1 MNRKELHQEIEQ
13 LIHSIKLHY
22 HQINEGMRI
31 PTIELEL
38 ITAKIRKLHEK
49 SILYKHLHF
58 IEEQGLVLT
67 RAQSTSRASAQVVS
81 SSSSSGSSSPVTPSV
96 EAPVSTT
103 AATIAAP
110 AFAPSAPALEQAS
123 ASEPTPTPTP
133 TPSAAASVPESS
145 PRTVTP
151 SAEAKASG
159 QDLNSFVSFNDRY
172 VFISKLFW
180 GNADEYKRGIT
191 SINAAGN
198 LQDAEGVVRELG
210 IRFKWDSDSDAVKLF
225 HTIVQ
230 RMFSR

>member
-1 MNRKELHQEIEQ
+1 MNRKELHLEIEQ

-49 SILYKHLHF
+49 SIVYNHLHYL
-58 IEEQGLVLT
+58 EEQGLILT
-67 RAQSTSRASAQVVS
+67 RAQSTPRASAQLVS
-81 SSSSSGSSSPVTPSV
+81 SSSSSGSASPVAASV
-96 EAPVSTT
+96 VASVSTPE
-103 AATIAAP
+103 ATIADSAS
-110 AFAPSAPALEQAS
+110 APSAPTP
-123 ASEPTPTPTP
+123 ASEPTPA
-133 TPSAAASVPESS
+133 PSDAASVPEAS
-145 PRTVTP
+145 THTATP
-151 SAEAKASG
+151 SGEAQSSG

-191 SINAAGN
+191 SINATGN

-210 IRFKWDSDSDAVKLF
+210 IRFKWDSDNEAVKLF

>member
-1 MNRKELHQEIEQ
+1 MNRKELQQEIEQ

-22 HQINEGMRI
+22 NHINEETRI

-110 AFAPSAPALEQAS
+110 AFSPSAPAPALEQAS
-123 ASEPTPTPTP
+123 ASEPTPA
-133 TPSAAASVPESS
+133 PSAAASVPESS